1 MKIDISSHEHFVPW
15 ISKRVLDRFAKT
27 GDRRETQK
35 KAVNHWVL
43 AWMLGT
49 YDPEERTVF

>member
-1 MKIDISSHEHFVPW
+1 MPW